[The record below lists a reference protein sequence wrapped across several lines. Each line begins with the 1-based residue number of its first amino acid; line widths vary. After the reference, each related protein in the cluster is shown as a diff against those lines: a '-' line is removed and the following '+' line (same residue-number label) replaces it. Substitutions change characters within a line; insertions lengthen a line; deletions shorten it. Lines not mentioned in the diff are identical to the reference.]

1 MEKNFSEEREPVKIG
16 EWVLTIFISCIPIV
30 GLIMLLVWAFG
41 GGTHPS
47 KANWAKANLIWAV
60 VGIVFFFL
68 FSSFIASVLTSL
80 AY

>member
-1 MEKNFSEEREPVKIG
+1 MKENSSEEREPVKTG

-41 GGTHPS
+41 NGTNPN
-47 KANWAKANLIWAV
+47 KANWAKAQLIWAV
-60 VGIVFFFL
+60 VEVVLFVL
-68 FSSFIASVLTSL
+68 FSSVFFSILTSL